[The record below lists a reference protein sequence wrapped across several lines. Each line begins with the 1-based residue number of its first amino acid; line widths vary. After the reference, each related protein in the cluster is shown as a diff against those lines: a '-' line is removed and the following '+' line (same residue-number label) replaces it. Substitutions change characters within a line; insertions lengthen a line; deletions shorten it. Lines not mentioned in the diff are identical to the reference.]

1 MMPKPNGSK
10 LTVGVTGHR
19 RLVDLERIKCGVD
32 EALNKIQ
39 AAYLSDRVTLLS
51 PLAEGADRLVVKQW
65 LPRTTVRLVALLP
78 LPVED
83 YMEDFSR
90 LESRR
95 ELPILLKQPEAV
107 TTLPTGA
114 DRNEPYLNAGRYL
127 VEHCDVLLAIW
138 NGQAA
143 LGIGGTGEIGQ
154 LALERG
160 TPLTWVFARNGNAS
174 EHKPPGTSEHDG
186 SVRIER
192 FPARS

>member
-1 MMPKPNGSK
+1 MPKPNK
-10 LTVGVTGHR
+10 EELIVGVTGHR

-32 EALNKIQ
+32 EALSKIQ
-39 AAYLSDRVTLLS
+39 AAYLPDRVTLLS

-65 LPRTTVRLVALLP
+65 LPRPTVRLVALLP

-95 ELPILLKQPEAV
+95 EFQVLLKQAEEV
-107 TTLPTGA
+107 ITLPPCA
-114 DRNEPYLNAGRYL
+114 DRNEAYLNAGRYL

-138 NGQAA
+138 NGRAA
-143 LGIGGTGEIGQ
+143 RGVGGTGEIVQ
-154 LALERG
+154 LARERG
-160 TPLTWVFARNGNAS
+160 TPLAWVFASNGNAF
-174 EHKPPGTSEHDG
+174 EHTPPGTSEHDG